1 MSVRL
6 LLLACL
12 LPALAATVSAG
23 PAPAG
28 AISIIID
35 DIGPALEPGQRAI
48 GLPGPVAYAFL
59 PYTTHSRRLAEAA
72 AKGGKEVLL
81 HLPMQAV
88 QDGPLGPGAVTMDMD
103 RVEFA
108 AAVHDALAAVPHLV
122 GVNNHMGSLLTRHP
136 GHMTWLMQELKGR
149 GDLFFVDS
157 RTSPQTVAERMAQ
170 EQGVPA
176 LRRHVF
182 LDHDPAP
189 AAVAAEF
196 ERLIALA
203 RRQGLAIA
211 IGHPYTSTLAL
222 LEQRLPMLQAQGIEL
237 IPLREMLAR
246 QRTADIKPALPL
258 RHAEDEKDALR
269 TVAKARESSSRHTQP

>member
-1 MSVRL
+1 LSVRL

-12 LPALAATVSAG
+12 LPVPAAAASAE
-23 PAPAG
+23 PAAG

-59 PYTTHSRRLAEAA
+59 PHTTHSRRLAEAA

-157 RTSPQTVAERMAQ
+157 RTSAQTVAERMAQ

-203 RRQGLAIA
+203 RRQGLAVA
-211 IGHPYTSTLAL
+211 IGHPYASTLAV
-222 LEQRLPMLQAQGIEL
+222 LEQRLPMLQAQGIAL
-237 IPLREMLAR
+237 IPLREMIAR
-246 QRTADIKPALPL
+246 QQTAGTSPVAPL
-258 RHAEDEKDALR
+258 QYEKDGGEM
-269 TVAKARESSSRHTQP
+269 ARAAARVGGSNSSARP